1 MSNSPDD
8 PETSAAELSD
18 LLEVLR
24 RAPLAP
30 LKIRDSICH
39 QAINEFR
46 DALTIA
52 FGSNRRA
59 SNEVV
64 RKRLS
69 LGLNALYILLGQLG
83 LQSLSTDF
91 EELRSALDDANRGV
105 QHPLLKPSNPA
116 GKRRDRNSDSSQI
129 WRARANI
136 VLAIEAM
143 YRLSKLDRT
152 KDPKVNIAA
161 REVTREHLAT
171 MRRILASR
179 RVAVTRG
186 DVRKEDEINALVKM
200 ALGWR
205 KEIEQSALQSRG
217 RQTLQNDDR
226 LN

>member
-1 MSNSPDD
+1 MSNSRD
-8 PETSAAELSD
+8 ETGASAAELSE

-24 RAPLAP
+24 RAPLTS

-116 GKRRDRNSDSSQI
+116 GKRRDINSDSSQI